1 MKKDQDKNR
10 VKELITRKEAI
21 KKVST
26 YAAFTALGTMVLL
39 SPKASQA
46 GSTAPSPP
54 KREKKEGSGIL
65 DAIEDAVEESTE

>member
-1 MKKDQDKNR
+1 MKKQNNTSEK
-10 VKELITRKEAI
+10 ITRKEAI

-46 GSTAPSPP
+46 GSTVPEAP
-54 KREKKEGSGIL
+54 KREKK
-65 DAIEDAVEESTE
+65 